1 MITIMPMYQCW
12 GSTMD
17 AIQLAMHQ
25 EMYRGTDDQTPTI
38 SLKGDKGL
46 RRAVPTASFWMSF
59 LAKKYKT

>member
-1 MITIMPMYQCW
+1 
-12 GSTMD
+12 MD